1 MIDDGAVPRV
11 VDEASDDLVVS
22 TAISGQAGAFELL
35 LTGARPAHATLTG
48 DEWPL
53 TLVGKWIK
61 RAQSG

>member
-1 MIDDGAVPRV
+1 MIWWCRRRSRARP
-11 VDEASDDLVVS
+11 
-22 TAISGQAGAFELL
+22 GAFELL